1 MKLKVRIQDCHLIV
15 RVRMALQEKVDEKEL
30 DRFLRTYMRG
40 FMKPQIVKRKQIEY
54 TGPVGIS
61 LYERLKKPISKRDF
75 FFVLSTQL
83 WRFKNLK

>member
-1 MKLKVRIQDCHLIV
+1 MKLKVRTQDCHLIV

-61 LYERLKKPISKRDF
+61 
-75 FFVLSTQL
+75 
-83 WRFKNLK
+83 